1 MNFTSRDIGLKIEMS
16 DTLIDQLLK
25 LGRKHYPM
33 EFGGLLIGRYVDTNK
48 MVIIEDTVL
57 PKKYK
62 SSKYSFERG
71 VAGLRKV
78 LKVFFTKSPS
88 LIYVGEWHTHP
99 DNPAIPSITDINA
112 LKQIANHNEV
122 FIDNPIL
129 LIIRIGKKDY
139 ELGFYVLYENK
150 IYKYKQ
156 ESTAENIPINKQE
169 NYV

>member
-1 MNFTSRDIGLKIEMS
+1 
-16 DTLIDQLLK
+16 
-25 LGRKHYPM
+25 M
-33 EFGGLLIGRYVDTNK
+33 EFGGLLIGRYVDNKK

-71 VAGLRKV
+71 VTGLRKV
-78 LKVFFTKSPS
+78 LKIFFTKSPS

-99 DNPAIPSITDINA
+99 DNPAIPSVTDINA

-150 IYKYKQ
+150 ICNYKQ
-156 ESTAENIPINKQE
+156 EGIGENISINKKY